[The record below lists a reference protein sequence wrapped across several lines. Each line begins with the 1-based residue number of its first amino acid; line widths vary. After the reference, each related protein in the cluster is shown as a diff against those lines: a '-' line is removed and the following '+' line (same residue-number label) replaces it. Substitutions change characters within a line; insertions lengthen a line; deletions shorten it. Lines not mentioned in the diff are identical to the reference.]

1 MKDTENRTASFNR
14 KTQLC
19 PQGVRNSKSG
29 RTGIRFGTA
38 WQIRLPGI
46 KLHRKSALL
55 PVFNALYDLNALN
68 ALNALYALNALN
80 ALNAL
85 YALPSPPA
93 RFPCPLSCLAKQRG
107 HRESIT
113 N

>member
-55 PVFNALYDLNALN
+55 PVFNALY
-68 ALNALYALNALN
+68 ALNALN

-85 YALPSPPA
+85 DALYALPFS
-93 RFPCPLSCLAKQRG
+93 PCPFPLPTKLSGKAERAQRK
-107 HRESIT
+107 H
-113 N
+113 NKLNF

>member
-68 ALNALYALNALN
+68 ALNALYAL
-80 ALNAL
+80 

-107 HRESIT
+107 HRGSIT